1 MSKVLKAVKIVSKGM
16 KKFGRS
22 SVQIVGQSLTFNDF
36 DQLLRIG
43 LLENQATELNYSSVE
58 EFELCAFDEQCS
70 PLSRIGRDF
79 QANELIRS
87 LEWCNLA
94 TDNESSRCALGG
106 VLWDENHIV
115 GTDGRRMH
123 CVRIGACDNLAKPF
137 TAIIPQRIIKA
148 LAQLVKLFKDDIV
161 SVRIT
166 EKEVV
171 FCGDCWQLCSR
182 LIEGRYPNWQK
193 VIEPLEL
200 SGEPKLINVPSLVEQ
215 IARIAK
221 RVQLESKIA
230 LASMA
235 KSERKNHIE
244 PVPQLRLD
252 EQILDARFVREAL
265 DIVGEKYVEYRQER
279 IGSAI
284 NIGDSRICYSDRY
297 ATLAV
302 IMPMSK

>member
-1 MSKVLKAVKIVSKGM
+1 M
-16 KKFGRS
+16 
-22 SVQIVGQSLTFNDF
+22 
-36 DQLLRIG
+36 
-43 LLENQATELNYSSVE
+43 
-58 EFELCAFDEQCS
+58 
-70 PLSRIGRDF
+70 
-79 QANELIRS
+79 
-87 LEWCNLA
+87 
-94 TDNESSRCALGG
+94 
-106 VLWDENHIV
+106 
-115 GTDGRRMH
+115 
-123 CVRIGACDNLAKPF
+123 
-137 TAIIPQRIIKA
+137 
-148 LAQLVKLFKDDIV
+148 
-161 SVRIT
+161 
-166 EKEVV
+166 
-171 FCGDCWQLCSR
+171 
-182 LIEGRYPNWQK
+182 
-193 VIEPLEL
+193 
-200 SGEPKLINVPSLVEQ
+200 INVPSLVEQ